1 MKKILF
7 AVSLVVLCA
16 VWACAA
22 EKSVQ
27 LDDFE
32 GVVSGGAEGTV
43 DFGAGNG
50 SALTVTATTEQA
62 HGGKQSLK
70 VDYDAIS
77 GGYMYV
83 AKGTKLDA
91 KKADWKVKPED
102 IDWGSFNAIS
112 VWVYGT
118 DSKATV
124 ALDVKD
130 TGGEI
135 WRSTFTDDFKGWKQ
149 VVTLFSGFSPRDDW
163 QPDSADKN
171 GTLDFPIRSYQF
183 EPLTPG
189 KGTLYFDDVEVI
201 KQ

>member
-1 MKKILF
+1 MKKLLF
-7 AVSLVVLCA
+7 AFSLVVVCA
-16 VWACAA
+16 AWAFAA

-32 GVVSGGAEGTV
+32 GVISGGAEGTV

-50 SALTVTATTEQA
+50 SAVEVTATPEQA

-70 VDYDAIS
+70 VVYDAVS
-77 GGYMYV
+77 GGYMYI

-102 IDWGSFNAIS
+102 VNWKEFNAIS
-112 VWVYGT
+112 VWVFGA
-118 DSKATV
+118 DSKETV
-124 ALDVKD
+124 AIDVKD
-130 TGGEI
+130 NGGEI
-135 WRSTFTDDFKGWKQ
+135 WRSTFVDDFKGWKQ
-149 VVTLFSGFSPRDDW
+149 IAILFNEFKARDDW

-171 GTLDFPIRSYQF
+171 GTLDFPVRSYQF

-189 KGTLYFDDVEVI
+189 KGVLYFDDVEI
-201 KQ
+201 IQK

>member
-7 AVSLVVLCA
+7 AISLVVLFA
-16 VWACAA
+16 AWACAA
-22 EKSVQ
+22 EKSVV

-50 SALTVTATTEQA
+50 SAVEVTATTEQT

-70 VDYDAIS
+70 VAYDAIS
-77 GGYMYV
+77 GGYIYV
-83 AKGTKLDA
+83 AKGAKLDA
-91 KKADWKVKPED
+91 KKADWKVKPGE
-102 IDWGSFNAIS
+102 IDWATFNALS

-118 DSKATV
+118 DSKASV

-130 TGGEI
+130 NGGEI
-135 WRSTFTDDFKGWKQ
+135 WRSSFVDDFKGWKQ
-149 VVTLFSGFSPRDDW
+149 IAVLFSELKARDDW
-163 QPDSADKN
+163 QPDNADKN
-171 GTLDFPIRSYQF
+171 GTLDFPLSSYQF

-189 KGTLYFDDVEVI
+189 KGVLYFDDVEVVQ
-201 KQ
+201 K